1 MKKITLLTFCA
12 FFAAAS
18 WQAGA
23 QVVVSETMDADPA
36 GFTDSYAV
44 SASQACEGSSLRDN
58 LYSGSAAGDLTSPN
72 YTGASNGTDLAISFD
87 YKVVDWSAATVA
99 TAAGWGT
106 AQVQYSSDD
115 GTTWTTAPM
124 GTIDDT
130 NHVVS
135 NECANF
141 STVVP
146 GASLPDGGD
155 VRFRILNT
163 WTSGDYYF
171 YIDNL
176 VAAQT
181 LTCDFV
187 TDVVA
192 DPVTSNEATV
202 NWNASV
208 SGETAWEYAVVLS
221 GSEIP
226 ASGTS
231 TDTTSFTDSTLM
243 SGFGYD
249 VYVRADCGADD
260 GTGPWVI
267 TSFTTPCLDLY
278 TGDYTANM
286 AVNAPT
292 CWEEA
297 DNGLVAE
304 GPMDFGASSWNSA
317 TFGNDNY
324 YFDADGVQKF
334 SNRVNLFANFF
345 GGEWLVSPEFDLSG
359 LAEASLIVE
368 AAITDYNNGDAAD
381 PDGMTGTDD
390 EVQVLVSND
399 DGVTWV
405 NLYTWSDAAGQI
417 PEFTGSEIAVDL
429 VGYLGS
435 TVRFA
440 IFADDGEIN
449 DLPDYD
455 FHVGKFEINTVTEC
469 VAPTNITL
477 ANETGTTADISWDE
491 APSAVD
497 GYGVAVLLQG
507 DDPDVDPFVYT
518 SAIVPQGTFTDTATG
533 LSEGVAYDAY
543 VVSLCDLAANELT
556 FSAPVPFNTT
566 LGLADSAIVDYTIF
580 PNPATN
586 SINLSAA
593 YSIEN
598 IVISNVLGQQV
609 MANKGGS
616 NELTLDI
623 ANLQVGTYFMRATVN
638 GIDVVER
645 FIKK

>member
-72 YTGASNGTDLAISFD
+72 YAGASNGTDLAISFD
-87 YKVVDWSAATVA
+87 YKVVDWSAATNA

-163 WTSGDYYF
+163 WTAGDYYF

-334 SNRVNLFANFF
+334 SNRVNLYATFL

-429 VGYLGS
+429 VDYLGS

-449 DLPDYD
+449 DTPDYD
-455 FHVGKFEINTVTEC
+455 FHVGKFEINTITEC

-477 ANETGTTADISWDE
+477 ANETGTGVDVSWDE
-491 APSAVD
+491 ATSAAD
-497 GYGVAVLLQG
+497 GYAVQVYAAG
-507 DDPDVDPFVYT
+507 DVTTALVNEQ
-518 SAIVPQGTFTDTATG
+518 VPAGTFTYTVDDVALTEDTA
-533 LSEGVAYDAY
+533 YDLY
-543 VVSLCDLAANELT
+543 VFSLCDLSADPVV
-556 FSAPVPFNTT
+556 FSFDGPYTFNTI
-566 LGLADSAIVDYTIF
+566 LAIEDSALVSYTIF

-586 SINLSAA
+586 SINLNAA

-598 IVISNVLGQQV
+598 VSVSNILGQQV
-609 MANKGGS
+609 LANKGGN

-623 ANLQVGTYFMRATVN
+623 ANLQVGTYFVKATVN